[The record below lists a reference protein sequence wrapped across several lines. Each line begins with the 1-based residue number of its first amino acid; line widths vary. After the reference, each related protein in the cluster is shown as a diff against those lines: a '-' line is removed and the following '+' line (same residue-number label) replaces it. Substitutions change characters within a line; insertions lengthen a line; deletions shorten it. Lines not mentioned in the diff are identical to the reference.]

1 MEAKNKNGFNVL
13 MVKYQK
19 KLVESVL
26 NKNFKEIKDLSNFIN
41 EQEKLKMKGRGK
53 DYVVFLEKIISKVF
67 DKLYNY
73 LKFLKDD
80 FKFNSS
86 DDLCLFFISEF
97 KQCLKD
103 FISF

>member
-41 EQEKLKMKGRGK
+41 EQEKLKMK
-53 DYVVFLEKIISKVF
+53 I
-67 DKLYNY
+67 N
-73 LKFLKDD
+73 
-80 FKFNSS
+80 
-86 DDLCLFFISEF
+86 
-97 KQCLKD
+97 
-103 FISF
+103 

>member
-53 DYVVFLEKIISKVF
+53 EKPKKKEI
-67 DKLYNY
+67 
-73 LKFLKDD
+73 
-80 FKFNSS
+80 
-86 DDLCLFFISEF
+86 
-97 KQCLKD
+97 
-103 FISF
+103 